1 MRTRRCPSGHAT
13 SQSETEMT
21 ADASPTRTG
30 FPPMLPPRRRAS
42 PHRRHA
48 APHGSIGVSDESD
61 VIAVTTRARSPVGS
75 ALADELEERAAD
87 ADLVAVRERGRA
99 YALAVDLGP
108 VRGLEIL
115 DAVAVVHLVVEDDGV
130 LAADALVEQRDI
142 GGRVAPDQRL
152 GGRQLVARAC
162 EVSVPDHEAG
172 AAVRGGHPRANR
184 CGGAGA
190 LGARGR

>member
-1 MRTRRCPSGHAT
+1 MRTRRDPSGHAS

-21 ADASPTRTG
+21 ADVIPTRSG
-30 FPPMLPPRRRAS
+30 LALMLPPS
-42 PHRRHA
+42 A
-48 APHGSIGVSDESD
+48 ACCAEGSIGLSKGSE

-172 AAVRGGHPRANR
+172 AAVQGGHPRANR